1 MKPSPIL
8 RAFLLAAA
16 AVLAGHA
23 QAAVVS
29 TIDPAGAGEVTLGT
43 TTTGNF
49 ISKTDMQALITAKND
64 LTLAGVLN
72 AEGTFTAG
80 DFSADPDYAS
90 LKLGITNG
98 AATKRYGRS
107 DGTATTEGRTSGSRW
122 GYVSGSETWTITPPI
137 GGLVTHFGL
146 TLRDYTSTGGNTT
159 LTATFSGGGTETFTT
174 STLGYYFVGFAAPTG
189 QSIVSLALSENYDF
203 AIGGA
208 DFGSYDDVS
217 FVAIPEPSAALLGGL
232 GLLALLRR
240 RR

>member
-1 MKPSPIL
+1 MKPTSTL
-8 RAFLLAAA
+8 RLFLLAAA

-64 LTLAGVLN
+64 LTLAGVLDS
-72 AEGTFTAG
+72 EGTNNSGVA
-80 DFSADPDYAS
+80 DFSTDPDYS
-90 LKLGITNG
+90 TLKVGITG
-98 AATKRYGRS
+98 ANNRYGRT
-107 DGTATTEGRTSGSRW
+107 GTVSTQGNTSGSRF
-122 GYVSGSETWTITPPI
+122 GFIDGTTTWTITAPTA
-137 GGLVTHFGL
+137 GLVTHFGL

-189 QSIVSLALSENYDF
+189 QGIISLALSENYETAD
-203 AIGGA
+203 GGSS
-208 DFGSYDDVS
+208 FGSYDDVS